1 MSLDHNV
8 CVPHQKPSA
17 SELTHPPG
25 EAEMQAKPQSIE
37 TQRIAFQAGPYEVRL
52 AESQAEIEA
61 AQALRYRVFYE
72 ENHGQ
77 PTAEM
82 VAAGREI
89 DEWDDNAF
97 HIIVTNHKNND
108 EVVGTLRLV
117 SNQRLNPGQAFY
129 TEKAFNLEKLRTHYS
144 KILELSRYCI
154 SADGR
159 SGTILMLIWKFAMK
173 FIIDNQYQLM
183 IGCASFHDMDI
194 DKHIDILSF
203 LHKHNPAPEH
213 LCPTP
218 VVANH
223 VHLDT
228 LDIDQKNVAWETAKS
243 AVPTL
248 LRGYLKL
255 GARISDCAII
265 DPVFN
270 SVFVCIYVD
279 AADMLRDNHTLVPK

>member
-1 MSLDHNV
+1 
-8 CVPHQKPSA
+8 
-17 SELTHPPG
+17 
-25 EAEMQAKPQSIE
+25 MQASQQPTGQQSSPPKLS
-37 TQRIAFQAGPYEVRL
+37 FQAGPYQVRL
-52 AESQAEIEA
+52 AESPSEVAA
-61 AQALRYRVFYE
+61 AQALRYRVFYQ
-72 ENHGQ
+72 ENNGT
-77 PTAEM
+77 PTPEM

-89 DEWDDNAF
+89 DEWDDNAY
-97 HIIVTNHKNND
+97 HIIVTNSKSNND
-108 EVVGTLRLV
+108 VVGTLRLV
-117 SNQRLNPGQAFY
+117 SNQRLNPGQKFY
-129 TEKAFNLEKLRTHYS
+129 TEKAFSVDKLRNNYE

-154 SADGR
+154 VPGGR

-183 IGCASFHDMDI
+183 LGCASFHDMDI
-194 DKHIDILSF
+194 NKHTDILTY

-213 LCPTP
+213 LCPMP
-218 VVANH
+218 KVENH
-223 VHLDT
+223 ACLEEVSLGEDEV
-228 LDIDQKNVAWETAKS
+228 DWEVAKS

-255 GARISDCAII
+255 GARISNCAII

>member
-1 MSLDHNV
+1 
-8 CVPHQKPSA
+8 
-17 SELTHPPG
+17 
-25 EAEMQAKPQSIE
+25 MQAKQQQIE
-37 TQRIAFQAGPYEVRL
+37 NNVPAERLAFQAGPYEVRL
-52 AESQAEIEA
+52 AESRAEIEA
-61 AQALRYRVFYE
+61 AQKLRYRVFYQ
-72 ENHGQ
+72 ENHGS
-77 PTAEM
+77 PTPEM
-82 VAAGREI
+82 IAAGREI
-89 DEWDDNAF
+89 DEWDHNAY
-97 HIIVTNHKNND
+97 HIIVTNSKSNH

-117 SNQRLNPGQAFY
+117 SNKRLNSGQEFY
-129 TEKAFNLEKLRTHYS
+129 TEKAFNLDKLRTHYD

-194 DKHIDILSF
+194 SKHTDILAY

-218 VVANH
+218 VVDNH
-223 VHLDT
+223 AHLDT
-228 LDIDQKNVAWETAKS
+228 LDIDEQDVDWEAAKD

>member
-1 MSLDHNV
+1 MQMNPHPLDQ
-8 CVPHQKPSA
+8 PALPKLS
-17 SELTHPPG
+17 
-25 EAEMQAKPQSIE
+25 
-37 TQRIAFQAGPYEVRL
+37 FQAGPYLVRL
-52 AESQAEIEA
+52 AETRTDIEA
-61 AQALRYRVFYE
+61 AQALRYRVFYQ
-72 ENHGQ
+72 ENHGS
-77 PTAEM
+77 PTQEM

-89 DEWDDNAF
+89 DEWDNNAY
-97 HIIVTNHKNND
+97 HIIVTNSKSD
-108 EVVGTLRLV
+108 DAVVGTLRLV
-117 SNQRLNPGQAFY
+117 SNQRLNPGQEFY
-129 TEKAFNLEKLRTHYS
+129 TEKAFNVDKLRNNYE

-154 SADGR
+154 APGGR

-194 DKHIDILSF
+194 SKHTDILTY
-203 LHKHNPAPEH
+203 LHKHNPAPPH
-213 LCPTP
+213 LCPIP
-218 VVANH
+218 KVDNH
-223 VHLDT
+223 ACLDEVS
-228 LDIDQKNVAWETAKS
+228 LDADKVDWEAAKN

-255 GARISDCAII
+255 GARISNCAII

>member
-1 MSLDHNV
+1 MQIN
-8 CVPHQKPSA
+8 PQPIGQSA
-17 SELTHPPG
+17 SVKL
-25 EAEMQAKPQSIE
+25 S
-37 TQRIAFQAGPYEVRL
+37 FQAGPYLVRL
-52 AESQAEIEA
+52 AETRADIEA
-61 AQALRYRVFYE
+61 AQALRYRVFYQ
-72 ENHGQ
+72 ENHGS
-77 PTAEM
+77 PTPEM

-89 DEWDDNAF
+89 DEWDDNAY
-97 HIIVTNHKNND
+97 HIIVTNSKSDNA
-108 EVVGTLRLV
+108 VVGTLRLV
-117 SNQRLNPGQAFY
+117 SNQRLNPGQEFY
-129 TEKAFNLEKLRTHYS
+129 TEKAFNVDKLRHHYE

-154 SADGR
+154 IPGGR

-194 DKHIDILSF
+194 SKHTDILTY
-203 LHKHNPAPEH
+203 LHKHNPAPPH

-218 VVANH
+218 KVDNH
-223 VHLDT
+223 ACLDQVS
-228 LDIDQKNVAWETAKS
+228 LDADKVDWEVAKS

-255 GARISDCAII
+255 GARISNCAII